1 LDPLARGYYI
11 GYSQRVA
18 EKHLLQ
24 QDYLRRRIELKTDEA
39 RNTKDRVILA
49 STISDLQDS
58 NERLAGIIHQQTLER
73 RLQEEE
79 LLAYKLRR
87 SLF

>member
-49 STISDLQDS
+49 STISDLQGS

-73 RLQEEE
+73 RLQEKER
-79 LLAYKLRR
+79 LAYKLCR